1 MRCKRLCGHDYRLYG
16 GTTAIDEPQADEVVG
31 GITIRVRQRNVII
44 SGLKVGDMVDIYDPT
59 GRVYNMIRA
68 TGRWSHRRAH
78 RRRVYHKGWR
88 QSGKGGSEVI
98 PNVWRE

>member
-1 MRCKRLCGHDYRLYG
+1 MRCGRLCGPDYRLYG

-68 TGRWSHRRAH
+68 TGPVVRTAVPTSGVYIIRAGDKVAKAAV
-78 RRRVYHKGWR
+78 R
-88 QSGKGGSEVI
+88 
-98 PNVWRE
+98 